1 MREVIDIK
9 QVLKIVLLALA
20 LFSAIRFDGY
30 AQSTTIPSK
39 LSKDTILIGDQIV
52 WSMPLELKEGEE
64 FYFEHPDEPLAQGVE
79 TIERLK
85 VDTLSLKRGRMSI
98 EGRIVL
104 TSFDSGSYFLPP
116 VLALVS
122 KESGVVDTLFF
133 DGPTLEVT
141 TVPIDTATFEPFDI
155 KGQIKYPLTLKE
167 VLPWIGIALLVAAII
182 YVVCR
187 FIKNRRENR
196 SFFGKP
202 IVKDPPHIVALREL
216 EKVRGQKLWQNNKQ
230 KQYYTALTDTLRQY
244 ISGRYDISAMEM
256 PSKEMFAELDDK
268 DIEPRLYEKVKEL
281 FTLADF
287 VKFAKFTASTQENE
301 DALPTAVRFVNE
313 TFMQEIEKKEE

>member
-1 MREVIDIK
+1 MGKLFDNKVAIIK
-9 QVLKIVLLALA
+9 RLILFVMLVALP
-20 LFSAIRFDGY
+20 LCSFG
-30 AQSTTIPSK
+30 QSTTVESK
-39 LSKDTILIGDQIV
+39 LSRDTILIGDQIV
-52 WSMPLELKEGEE
+52 WSMPLSLKEGEE
-64 FYFEHPDEPLAQGVE
+64 FYFEQPEEPIAQGVE
-79 TIERLK
+79 TIEKLK
-85 VDTLSLKRGRMSI
+85 VDTLSLKKGKLNI

-116 VLALVS
+116 VLALIS
-122 KESGVVDTLFF
+122 RSDGVVDTLFF

-141 TVPIDTATFEPFDI
+141 TVPIDTTTFQPFDI
-155 KGQIKYPLTLKE
+155 KGQIKYPLTFKE
-167 VLPWIGIALLVAAII
+167 VIPWVGLALLVAAIVYAI
-182 YVVCR
+182 YR

-256 PSKEMFAELDDK
+256 PSKEMFAELDGK
-268 DIEPRLYEKVKEL
+268 EIEPKLYEKVKDL
-281 FTLADF
+281 FALADF
-287 VKFAKFTASTQENE
+287 VKFAKFTASTEENE

-313 TFMQEIEKKEE
+313 TFMQVIEKKEE